1 MGMESTPELK
11 MVEMVVSRIVL
22 RDSAR
27 GQHIYLKERDG
38 ARGFTLV
45 IGTWEAEEIRRV
57 LAHEEAPRPMTHQLA
72 LAIVRSLGGRVVRC
86 DIVDFRDH
94 TFFGQLAIESLDRKN
109 LALIDARPSD
119 AIAIALRAGAPVR
132 VAEFVLEQ
140 VRTDS
145 AGPDPL
151 PGSPSTQAP
160 STQAPSTP
168 PPTKPRDTSQGTTS
182 EEAGGGSAGG
192 ESKDEDSGGDES
204 GGEESERDEPR

>member
-140 VRTDS
+140 VRSDS

-151 PGSPSTQAP
+151 PGPPPAQA
-160 STQAPSTP
+160 
-168 PPTKPRDTSQGTTS
+168 PPTKPREGSPGTGPDD
-182 EEAGGGSAGG
+182 AIGG
-192 ESKDEDSGGDES
+192 EDPGDAAT
-204 GGEESERDEPR
+204 GEEPEADEPR

>member
-11 MVEMVVSRIVL
+11 MIEMVVARIVL

-27 GQHIYLKERDG
+27 GQHIYLKEREG

-57 LAHEEAPRPMTHQLA
+57 LAREEAPRPMTHQLA
-72 LAIVRSLGGRVVRC
+72 LAIVRSLGGRVLRC

-145 AGPDPL
+145 TGPDPL
-151 PGSPSTQAP
+151 PG
-160 STQAPSTP
+160 P
-168 PPTKPRDTSQGTTS
+168 PPGWPPGTAPTKMPREAGEGSAPEPSAS
-182 EEAGGGSAGG
+182 EEGADLEPKAPPDDEP
-192 ESKDEDSGGDES
+192 ES
-204 GGEESERDEPR
+204 ESERENEPDDEPT